1 MAGRKTRGGQRKLQE
16 QASARLPELG
26 DLSSL
31 LSAEELPA
39 LAAAMTMRPPKAVR
53 PRPAAACGD
62 AQTNAETQQL
72 TSRLPFATEPVPWF
86 SEGCFCVDTHQ
97 PGRFLSHAAGAYF
110 VQDAGSMLAL
120 RLLDPGPSEW
130 VADVCAA
137 PGGKASAILERVGP
151 GGGFLLANEPIQG
164 RIPALEYNL
173 ARVGFPRYAVSTVDP
188 ERLAACWA
196 EQFQAVLV
204 DAPCTG
210 QTLLGRG
217 RQSAAAFIESR
228 VAHAAARQQRILQA
242 AAMLVAP
249 GGRLVYSTCT
259 FAAEENEQV
268 IAAFLRTQAGWA
280 VEPVAGLE
288 AWQSPLDPGG
298 YRVYPHRDRCSGAY
312 AIRLRRQGQAA
323 RADRAAAERTWSSLV
338 PGADEV
344 GQTCGGLV
352 VQRGQRQEE
361 WPADLARFVDSSVCM
376 GGEIAYRPGKYW
388 MPAHSLA
395 LRRDD
400 NWRPRMTVDLDDQA
414 AQQFLQG
421 RALPAGP
428 LGWAVATWRG
438 HPLGWLRGNR
448 DRSNNGLPAAA
459 RLHFAA
465 VIN

>member
-1 MAGRKTRGGQRKLQE
+1 MVGRKTKAGRGRRRQPAVERP
-16 QASARLPELG
+16 PELG
-26 DLSSL
+26 NLSGL
-31 LSAEELPA
+31 LPADELSA

-53 PRPAAACGD
+53 PRPAAACGQAHED
-62 AQTNAETQQL
+62 AQSQA
-72 TSRLPFATEPVPWF
+72 SRLPFATEPVPWF
-86 SEGCFCVDTHQ
+86 PGGFFCVDTHQ
-97 PGRFLSHAAGAYF
+97 PGQFLAHAAGGYF

-120 RLLDPGPSEW
+120 RLLDPAPTEW

-137 PGGKASAILERVGP
+137 PGGKASAILEQVGP
-151 GGGFLLANEPIQG
+151 GGGFLLANEPIHG
-164 RIPALEYNL
+164 RVPALEYNL
-173 ARVGFPRYAVSTVDP
+173 ARVGFPRYAVSTADP
-188 ERLAACWA
+188 ERLAARWS

-217 RQSAAAFIESR
+217 RQSTAAFIESR
-228 VAHAAARQQRILQA
+228 VAHAAARQRRILQA

-268 IAAFLRTQAGWA
+268 VAAFLAEHAGWT

-288 AWQSPLDPGG
+288 DWLSPLEPGG
-298 YRVYPHRDRCSGAY
+298 YRLYPHRDRCGGAY
-312 AIRLRRQGQAA
+312 AIRLRRQGQSVQPEGLGT
-323 RADRAAAERTWSSLV
+323 ERSWKPLV
-338 PGADEV
+338 IGADQV

-352 VQRGQRQEE
+352 VERGQRQEE
-361 WPADLARFVDSSVCM
+361 WPADVARVVDPSVGV
-376 GGEIAYRPGKYW
+376 GGEVAYRPGKHW
-388 MPAHSLA
+388 MPAHGLA

-400 NWRPRMTVDLDDQA
+400 NWRPQLIVDLDDQA

-421 RALPAGP
+421 LALPAGP
-428 LGWAVATWRG
+428 LGWAVARWRG

-459 RLHFAA
+459 RLRFAA
-465 VIN
+465 TIG